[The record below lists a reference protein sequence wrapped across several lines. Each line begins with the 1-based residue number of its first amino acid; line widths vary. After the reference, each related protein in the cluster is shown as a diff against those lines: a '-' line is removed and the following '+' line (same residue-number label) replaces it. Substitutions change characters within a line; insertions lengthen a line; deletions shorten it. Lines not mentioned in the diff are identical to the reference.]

1 MLEPAL
7 ALFDCFAFLLVAAF
21 KRIQF
26 LLFPHLKDE
35 DIKRTTEKI
44 MNDERANFFK
54 WDKRNLGS
62 FIYTWNMLVV
72 IFKS

>member
-26 LLFPHLKDE
+26 FLFPHLKDE
-35 DIKRTTEKI
+35 DIMRTTEKI